1 MKPYFTKPLCAA
13 ILALAPNLSAAEN
26 CYFSL
31 QAELYDRAQR
41 YSRDFLKPIIGQDV
55 RSEDLPAGTL
65 HITTDC
71 DKIVDG
77 LAVYRRALRPTLE
90 DLRDEIYDSILTD
103 REEGYLNCA
112 RRGSKNYSVVVHQMD
127 NMLEIAAAA
136 FRHHR
141 DHCDGDPQ
149 FEWEDLS

>member
-1 MKPYFTKPLCAA
+1 MACCPASRFRA
-13 ILALAPNLSAAEN
+13 
-26 CYFSL
+26 
-31 QAELYDRAQR
+31 DR
-41 YSRDFLKPIIGQDV
+41 SR
-55 RSEDLPAGTL
+55 S
-65 HITTDC
+65 
-71 DKIVDG
+71 
-77 LAVYRRALRPTLE
+77 PTLE

-112 RRGSKNYSVVVHQMD
+112 RRGSKNYDVVVHQMD

>member
-1 MKPYFTKPLCAA
+1 MKSYFTKPLCAA
-13 ILALAPNLSAAEN
+13 VLALAPNLSVAED

-41 YSRDFLKPIIGQDV
+41 SSRDFLKFIIGQDV
-55 RSEDLPAGTL
+55 RSEDLSAGTVR
-65 HITTDC
+65 ITRDC
-71 DKIVDG
+71 GKIVSG
-77 LAVYRRALRPTLE
+77 LAVYRRSLRPTLE

-112 RRGSKNYSVVVHQMD
+112 RRGSKNYDIVVQQMD
-127 NMLEIAAAA
+127 NMLEIAVAA